1 MELLDLSPAINYI
14 RKGTASLI
22 TLKEIAQMCGVSTST
37 ISNILNGKKKV
48 SEATR
53 QRVLEIVKQTGY
65 QPNYFAQG
73 MRKQRTNIIGILTE
87 DLSQFN
93 SPPIIERI
101 MAYCENM
108 NYRTILINMR
118 LYDRWRNTW
127 FTDEK
132 KLHSVLDPAIQ
143 ELLSIK
149 VDGIIYVAG
158 HGRVINC
165 FPDEFKVPAMVVYAY
180 SKSPKFTSVI
190 IDDEKGGYDMTQY
203 LISMGHRR
211 IGVIA
216 GTADNLHTQKRKL
229 GYQKALY
236 ENQIQYNT
244 DLIKYGDWE
253 RQSGC
258 REVEKLISKG
268 VTAVFCMNDTMA
280 AGVYDYLEEHGMK
293 AGEDLSVAGYDN
305 KEISEFLRPAL
316 TTNEIPFTDIGT
328 KSAEIMI
335 RSLNESS
342 ESNENCEAAAIIN
355 IPCHIIKRNSVK
367 RV

>member
-1 MELLDLSPAINYI
+1 
-14 RKGTASLI
+14 
-22 TLKEIAQMCGVSTST
+22 MCGVSTST

-87 DLSQFN
+87 DLNQFS
-93 SPPIIERI
+93 SPPIIEKI
-101 MAYCENM
+101 MAYCEDM
-108 NYRTILINMR
+108 NYRTILVNMR
-118 LYDRWRNTW
+118 LYDRWKNTW
-127 FTDEK
+127 FYDER
-132 KLHSVLDPAIQ
+132 KLHSVLNPAIR

-149 VDGIIYVAG
+149 VDGIMYVAG
-158 HGRVINC
+158 HGRIINC
-165 FPDEFKVPAMVVYAY
+165 FPEDFKVPAMVVYAY
-180 SKSPKFTSVI
+180 SKSPKFTSIV
-190 IDDEKGGYDMTQY
+190 IDDEKGGYDMTRH

-216 GTADNLHTQKRKL
+216 GTVDNLHTQKRKL

-236 ENQIQYNT
+236 ENQIPY
-244 DLIKYGDWE
+244 DPGLIRYGDWE

-258 REVEKLISKG
+258 QEVEKLINEG
-268 VTAVFCMNDTMA
+268 VTAIFCMNDTMA

-293 AGEDLSVAGYDN
+293 AGEDISVAGYDN
-305 KEISEFLRPAL
+305 KEVSEYLRPAL
-316 TTNEIPFTDIGT
+316 TTNEIPFTEIGT

-335 RSLNESS
+335 RSLTEGG
-342 ESNENCEAAAIIN
+342 ECGKTAGIIKIPCRIIN
-355 IPCHIIKRNSVK
+355 RNSVK
-367 RV
+367 RI

>member
-1 MELLDLSPAINYI
+1 
-14 RKGTASLI
+14 LI
-22 TLKEIAQMCGVSTST
+22 TLKEIALMCGVSTST
-37 ISNILNGKKKV
+37 ISNILNGKHKV

-53 QRVLEIVKQTGY
+53 QRVLKIIKQTGY

-87 DLSQFN
+87 DLSMFS

-101 MAYCENM
+101 MAYCEDM

-118 LYDRWRNTW
+118 LYDRWKNTW
-127 FTDEK
+127 FHDEM

-158 HGRVINC
+158 HGRIINC
-165 FPDEFKVPAMVVYAY
+165 FPDDFKVPAMVVYAY
-180 SKSPKFTSVI
+180 SKSPKFTSVV

-216 GTADNLHTQKRKL
+216 GTADNLHTQKRML
-229 GYQKALY
+229 WYQKALF
-236 ENQIQYNT
+236 ENQIQYNPG
-244 DLIKYGDWE
+244 LIRYGDWE

-258 REVEKLISKG
+258 REAEGLINEG

-305 KEISEFLRPAL
+305 KEISEYLNPAL
-316 TTNEIPFTDIGT
+316 TTNEITFTEIGT

-335 RSLNESS
+335 RSLSSGNDSS
-342 ESNENCEAAAIIN
+342 EAPGIIN
-355 IPCHIIKRNSVK
+355 IPCRIIKRNSVK
-367 RV
+367 RI